1 MIGGLLLL
9 DLCSLVLFLLRFH
22 LLLDLAHLHFLL
34 QALVV
39 VVLLLLSLE
48 EVRVVALH
56 LVLVLAVDSV
66 VSFRLVHDLVQTLRQ
81 HELGQVLLIDA
92 LLLHLGIANAV
103 EVAFFVREDFGR
115 GALHDA
121 LGPARAYH

>member
-1 MIGGLLLL
+1 MKGGLLLL
-9 DLCSLVLFLLRFH
+9 DLSSLVLFLLRLH
-22 LLLDLAHLHFLL
+22 LMLDLAHLHLLL

-56 LVLVLAVDSV
+56 LVLVLAVHSV
-66 VSFRLVHDLVQTLRQ
+66 VGFRLVHDLVQTLRQ

-103 EVAFFVREDFGR
+103 EVPFFI
-115 GALHDA
+115 
-121 LGPARAYH
+121 